1 MISTITN
8 YETLETIPEEF
19 FLKYPALRLIGN
31 TDLVELTVFSDEQPG
46 VKISAKTEWLNPG
59 GSLKDRPVL
68 RMIAM
73 AMLSGELREGQ
84 IILDSSSG
92 NAGIAY
98 SMIGAI
104 LGIGVEI
111 VVPGNASRERIER
124 IKAHGATV
132 IHTDPL
138 EGYDEALRE
147 AHRRYEDNPDKY
159 FLIDQYSNEE
169 NWKAHYYGTA
179 EEIIDQSKDKI
190 THFVSGVGTGGSI
203 TGIGRRLKEYYP
215 GIKIVMVNAE
225 PFPGIEGLKPL
236 DEPDS
241 IIPQIF
247 DASLVDEKID
257 VSAEDS
263 KRICAKLA
271 SHGFFVGQS
280 SGAYLYACGETAKK
294 IGEGHIVTLLP
305 DMGERYFSAG
315 LWS

>member
-8 YETLETIPEEF
+8 NETLDAIPEEF

-31 TDLVELTVFSDEQPG
+31 TDLVEIAIFSDEQPG

-59 GSLKDRPVL
+59 GSVKDRPVL

-73 AMLSGELREGQ
+73 AMLSGELKEGQ

-104 LGIGVEI
+104 LGIKVEI
-111 VVPGNASRERIER
+111 VVPGNASRERIDR

-132 IHTDPL
+132 ISTDPL

-147 AHRRYEDNPDKY
+147 THRRYEENPDKY

-169 NWKAHYYGTA
+169 NWKSHYYGTA
-179 EEIIDQSKDKI
+179 EEIIEQSKDKI

-215 GIKIVMVNAE
+215 GMKIVMVNAE

-241 IIPQIF
+241 IIPQIY

-263 KRICAKLA
+263 KLICAKLA
-271 SHGFFVGQS
+271 SHGFFVGHS
-280 SGAYLYACGETAKK
+280 SGAYLYACRETAKK

>member
-8 YETLETIPEEF
+8 EETLETIPEEF

-31 TDLVELTVFSDEQPG
+31 TDLVEMSIFSDEHPG

-59 GSLKDRPVL
+59 GSIKDRPVL
-68 RMIAM
+68 RMLAM
-73 AMLSGELREGQ
+73 AMLSGELKEGQ

-132 IHTDPL
+132 ISTDPL

-147 AHRRYEDNPDKY
+147 AHRRYEKNPDKY
-159 FLIDQYSNEE
+159 FLIDQYSNED

-179 EEIIDQSKDKI
+179 EEIIKQSKDKI

-203 TGIGRRLKEYYP
+203 TGIGRRLKEHDP
-215 GIKIVMVNAE
+215 EIEIVMVNAE

-241 IIPQIF
+241 IIPKIF
-247 DASLVDEKID
+247 DSSVVDDKID

-263 KRICAKLA
+263 KRVCAKLA
-271 SHGFFVGQS
+271 LQGFFVGQS

-305 DMGERYFSAG
+305 DLGERYFSAG